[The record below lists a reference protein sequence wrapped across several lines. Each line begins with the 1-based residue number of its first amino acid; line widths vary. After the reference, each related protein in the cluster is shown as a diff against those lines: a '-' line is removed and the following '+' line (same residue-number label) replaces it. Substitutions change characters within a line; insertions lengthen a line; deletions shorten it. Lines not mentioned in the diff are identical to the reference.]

1 MSAERS
7 RRTYDAMGCRTAT
20 SLGRGGGD
28 RSGRHDLQRRNWIDP
43 NKGIGGVYLTQLLPF
58 ADRKSLPLDFEFE
71 RTVYRHLA

>member
-1 MSAERS
+1 MAQCGVK
-7 RRTYDAMGCRTAT
+7 RRRPW
-20 SLGRGGGD
+20 GRGGGD
-28 RSGRHDLQRRNWIDP
+28 RSGRHDLQRRNWIDL